1 MIFLRTVRF
10 GFSPAVSL
18 LPVPGLLLGFSLG
31 ASIQIGLLFCG
42 IVGGIGWLFFFERM
56 NLCSSTLL
64 VLAIML
70 GLLAGN
76 ATAIFSTGNIILFA
90 LVPWF
95 IIWTFKID
103 SSIVGPNFSTQTL
116 LLLLVFLFFSAL
128 SLDKAVGIII
138 AGTIGAYLFFLLSV
152 NLCGSEISILR
163 FSWCLESFLV
173 PVGKKHQSPSQRNFS
188 ISSMEAS

>member
-1 MIFLRTVRF
+1 MGKWKDIRSNFVKEPNPNDLSSDREF
-10 GFSPAVSL
+10 GFCLRQGL
-18 LPVPGLLLGFSLG
+18 LAPLPGLLLGFSLG

-95 IIWTFKID
+95 IIWTFKIN
-103 SSIVGPNFSTQTL
+103 SSIVGPNFSPAL
-116 LLLLVFLFFSAL
+116 LLLLVFLF
-128 SLDKAVGIII
+128 
-138 AGTIGAYLFFLLSV
+138 LL
-152 NLCGSEISILR
+152 GSFAWIS
-163 FSWCLESFLV
+163 C
-173 PVGKKHQSPSQRNFS
+173 Q
-188 ISSMEAS
+188 A